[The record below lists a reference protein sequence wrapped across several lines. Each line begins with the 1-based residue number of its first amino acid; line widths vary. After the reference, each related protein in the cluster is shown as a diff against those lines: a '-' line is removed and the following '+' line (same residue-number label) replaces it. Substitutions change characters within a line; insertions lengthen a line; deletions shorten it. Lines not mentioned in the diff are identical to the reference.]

1 MFNNIASIVITAF
14 LFFGAFSV
22 LKFLFLPIIILYL
35 IKSFLP
41 HNILGSKS
49 FDFQDM
55 FRNINQNSNFQNR
68 GQHNFYESFKQ
79 QYQQQHGSGP
89 RAQTSA
95 GMSLEEARKI
105 LNVSPDATQSEV
117 KKAYYQLMKK
127 VHPDAGGSQYLAT
140 KINNAKDILLEYH
153 K

>member
-22 LKFLFLPIIILYL
+22 LKFLFLPLIILYL

-41 HNILGSKS
+41 HNILGGGS
-49 FDFQDM
+49 FNFQDM
-55 FRNINQNSNFQNR
+55 FQKMNQNSNFQGN
-68 GQHNFYESFKQ
+68 NFYDSFKQ
-79 QYQQQHGSGP
+79 QYQQQQQSGGGP

-95 GMSLEEARKI
+95 SMSLEEACKI
-105 LNVSPDATQSEV
+105 LNVSPNASQSEI
-117 KKAYYQLMKK
+117 KKAYYTLMKK
-127 VHPDAGGSQYLAT
+127 VHPDVGGSQYLAT
-140 KINNAKDILLEYH
+140 KLNNAKDILLEYR